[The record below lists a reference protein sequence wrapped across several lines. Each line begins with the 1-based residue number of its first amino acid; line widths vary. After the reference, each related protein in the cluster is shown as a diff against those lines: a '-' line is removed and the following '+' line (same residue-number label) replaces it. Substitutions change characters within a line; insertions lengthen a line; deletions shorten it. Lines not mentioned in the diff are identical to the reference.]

1 LHEKQKLI
9 IELCQHAN
17 VSPIAFNQ
25 GAWVLG
31 SQIASNYYAFKNLLM
46 GEASKSIIQNRIR
59 EREEFVNHMKQLLI
73 NW

>member
-1 LHEKQKLI
+1 
-9 IELCQHAN
+9 
-17 VSPIAFNQ
+17 
-25 GAWVLG
+25 VLG
-31 SQIASNYYAFKNLLM
+31 SQIASNYYAFQNLLM